1 MTSLTSTGI
10 AYDDAAGA
18 APTLVF
24 LPGWCGPRSLF
35 EPLQQRL
42 GGALRTLALDWRGH
56 GESKPAEADFGSAEL
71 VEDAL
76 AVIDHSGADRV
87 VPVAVSHAGWVAIEL
102 RRRLGPSRVPSLVF
116 IDWMVL
122 GAPPPFL
129 DALAAMAA
137 PATTRGAVEQLGAM
151 WLADLNLPPLA
162 AYVAE
167 MASYPDEMWARAAR
181 EIIASFERFGSPL
194 DAVAALD
201 PPPETL
207 HLYAQPD
214 DPGYLEAQRGFA
226 AGHPWFDVEHLD
238 AASHFPMFEVADAMA
253 GRIAELAR
261 S

>member
-1 MTSLTSTGI
+1 VGP
-10 AYDDAAGA
+10 D
-18 APTLVF
+18 PTLVL

-35 EPLQQRL
+35 NPLQERL
-42 GGALRTLALDWRGH
+42 GGVLRAVALDWRGH
-56 GESKPAEADFGSAEL
+56 GESKPAEVDFGSAEL

-76 AVIDHSGADRV
+76 AVIDHCGAERV

-102 RRRLGPSRVPSLVF
+102 RRRLGPARVPGVVL

-137 PATTRGAVEQLGAM
+137 PATTRGVVDQLGAR
-151 WLADLNLPPLA
+151 WAADLDLPPLT

-167 MASYPDEMWARAAR
+167 MTSYPDEMWARAAR
-181 EIIASFERFGSPL
+181 EINESFERFGSPL
-194 DAVAALD
+194 DAIAALH
-201 PPPETL
+201 PPPRTL

-214 DPGYLEAQRGFA
+214 DPGYLEGQRGFA
-226 AGHPWFDVEHLD
+226 AAHPWFNVEHLD
-238 AASHFPMFEVADAMA
+238 ATSHFPMFEVAETMA
-253 GRIAELAR
+253 DRIAEFAR